1 MNQPSPDEIQ
11 VALRVLRKLRQR
23 IHRSAERTAANL
35 PKNAFGGRHAAQIE
49 EQACTT
55 YHCRFGTDPTELLV
69 PQMSAESP
77 DGGGVMTHWFPRRHA
92 LPPSNVKLCK

>member
-11 VALRVLRKLRQR
+11 VAIRVLRKLRQR

-49 EQACTT
+49 EQALAQLSTVDSVLIQLNFWC
-55 YHCRFGTDPTELLV
+55 HKCQQNQPMGE
-69 PQMSAESP
+69 ES
-77 DGGGVMTHWFPRRHA
+77 
-92 LPPSNVKLCK
+92 

>member
-11 VALRVLRKLRQR
+11 VAIRVLRQLRQR

-49 EQACTT
+49 EQALAQLSTVDSLLIQLNFWC
-55 YHCRFGTDPTELLV
+55 HKCPQNQPTGE
-69 PQMSAESP
+69 ES
-77 DGGGVMTHWFPRRHA
+77 
-92 LPPSNVKLCK
+92 

>member
-11 VALRVLRKLRQR
+11 AAIRVLRQLRQR

-49 EQACTT
+49 EQALAQLRTVDSVLIQMNFWC
-55 YHCRFGTDPTELLV
+55 HKC
-69 PQMSAESP
+69 PQNQDTGEQS
-77 DGGGVMTHWFPRRHA
+77 
-92 LPPSNVKLCK
+92 